1 MVVHE
6 IEEFSEIR
14 TRARAYLCFLLQRY
28 IPNYV
33 PEPSLDN
40 IINALKILKK
50 ELPLAEAFYILD
62 RKGMQII
69 DAISNNPEYRKGKGI
84 NRSQRAYYYRA
95 VREKR
100 CILTDPYPSLLTHE
114 LTVTASYPV
123 YDENKMLHYIVCVD
137 ISLKDLLK
145 MFHPSSIDSIFG
157 QFSKITYAFFTT
169 ALLIVALL
177 LFFKGVMSVLTYGY
191 HLENLDIKEIFES
204 TILITLSLAIF
215 DLVKTLFEEEVLG
228 KHRKKRTSDIHKT
241 MVRFLGSIIIALS
254 IEALMLVFKFALI
267 GPEKIIFAVLLVGG
281 VTLLLIG
288 LAYYLKS
295 TATIR
300 EEEE

>member
-1 MVVHE
+1 MIVTE

-14 TRARAYLCFLLQRY
+14 VRARAYLCFLLQRY

-50 ELPLAEAFYILD
+50 ELPQAEAFYILD
-62 RKGMQII
+62 KKGMQII
-69 DAISNNPEYRKGKGI
+69 DAISNNSEYRRGKGI
-84 NRSQRAYYYRA
+84 NRSMRAYYYRA

-100 CILTDPYPSLLTHE
+100 CILTDPYPSLLSHN

-123 YDENKMLHYIVCVD
+123 YDDNKQLAFIICVD

-145 MFHPSSIDSIFG
+145 LFHPSSIDSYFG
-157 QFSKITYAFFTT
+157 HFTKISYSFFSL
-169 ALLIVALL
+169 ALLIVAILL
-177 LFFKGVMSVLTYGY
+177 LMKGVGSFFIMAFELR
-191 HLENLDIKEIFES
+191 HINIKEIFES

-228 KHRKKRTSDIHKT
+228 RHKKREASDIHKT
-241 MVRFLGSIIIALS
+241 MIRFLGSIVIALS
-254 IEALMLVFKFALI
+254 IEALMLVFKFAIIDPQKIMFAVYLI
-267 GPEKIIFAVLLVGG
+267 GA
-281 VTLLLIG
+281 VTLLLFG
-288 LAYYLKS
+288 LSFYLKS
-295 TATIR
+295 ISNIK
-300 EEEE
+300 EEE

>member
-1 MVVHE
+1 MVVTE

-33 PEPSLDN
+33 PDPSLDN

-50 ELPLAEAFYILD
+50 ELPQAEAFYVLD

-69 DAISNNPEYRKGKGI
+69 DAISNNPEYRRGKGI
-84 NRSQRAYYYRA
+84 NRSMRAYYYRA

-100 CILTDPYPSLLTHE
+100 CILTDPYPSLLSHE

-123 YDENKMLHYIVCVD
+123 YNDKKQLVYIVCVD
-137 ISLKDLLK
+137 IALKELLK
-145 MFHPSSIDSIFG
+145 MFHPTSIDSYFG
-157 QFSKITYAFFTT
+157 SFTKVSYAVFSG
-169 ALLIVALL
+169 ALLIVAMLL
-177 LFFKGVMSVLTYGY
+177 LVKGIGSFFTMAIELRHIK
-191 HLENLDIKEIFES
+191 IKEIFES

-228 KHRKKRTSDIHKT
+228 RHKKREAGDIHKT
-241 MVRFLGSIIIALS
+241 MIRFLGSIVIALS
-254 IEALMLVFKFALI
+254 IEALMLVFKFAIIDPQKIMYAVYLI
-267 GPEKIIFAVLLVGG
+267 GA
-281 VTLLLIG
+281 VTLLLFG
-288 LAYYLKS
+288 LSFYLKS
-295 TATIR
+295 ISNMKED
-300 EEEE
+300 EE

>member
-14 TRARAYLCFLLQRY
+14 TKARAYLCFLLQRY
-28 IPNYV
+28 IPNYM
-33 PEPSLDN
+33 PDPSLDN
-40 IINALKILKK
+40 IISALKILKK
-50 ELPLAEAFYILD
+50 ELPLAEAFYVLD
-62 RKGMQII
+62 KSGMQII
-69 DAISNNPEYRKGKGI
+69 DAIANNPEYRKGKGI

-100 CILTDPYPSLLTHE
+100 CILTDPYPSLLTHD

-123 YDENKMLHYIVCVD
+123 YDEQKHLHYIVCVD
-137 ISLKDLLK
+137 ISLRDLLK

-157 QFSKITYAFFTT
+157 RFSKVAYAFFTA
-169 ALLIVALL
+169 ALLMVAML
-177 LFFKGVMSVLTYGY
+177 LFFKGMMSVMVHGIYF
-191 HLENLDIKEIFES
+191 HNLDIKEIFES

-254 IEALMLVFKFALI
+254 IEALMLVFKFAII
-267 GPEKIIFAVLLVGG
+267 GPEKIKFAVLLVGG
-281 VTLLLIG
+281 VTLLLVG

-295 TATIR
+295 TAGLR

>member
-1 MVVHE
+1 
-6 IEEFSEIR
+6 
-14 TRARAYLCFLLQRY
+14 LLQRY
-28 IPNYV
+28 IPNYL
-33 PEPSLDN
+33 PEPSLNN

-62 RKGMQII
+62 KSGMQII
-69 DAISNNPEYRKGKGI
+69 DAISNNPQYRKGKGI

-100 CILTDPYPSLLTHE
+100 CILTDPYPSLLTNE

-123 YDENKMLHYIVCVD
+123 YDDKRQLKYIVCVD
-137 ISLKDLLK
+137 IALKDLLK
-145 MFHPSSIDSIFG
+145 MFHPSSIDSFFG
-157 QFSKITYAFFTT
+157 KFSKVSYALFTF
-169 ALLIVALL
+169 ALLIVAVL
-177 LFFKGVMSVLTYGY
+177 LFFKGVMSVMVHGL
-191 HLENLDIKEIFES
+191 HFQNLDIKEIFES

-215 DLVKTLFEEEVLG
+215 DLVKTIFEEEVLG
-228 KHRKKRTSDIHKT
+228 KHRKKRTNDIHKT

-254 IEALMLVFKFALI
+254 IEALMLVFKFAII
-267 GPEKIIFAVLLVGG
+267 GPDKIIFAVYLVGG
-281 VTLLLIG
+281 VTLLLVG

-295 TATIR
+295 TSNIK

>member
-14 TRARAYLCFLLQRY
+14 TKARAYLCFLLQRY

-33 PEPSLDN
+33 PQPSLDN

-50 ELPLAEAFYILD
+50 ELPLAEAFYVLD
-62 RKGMQII
+62 KTGMQII
-69 DAISNNPEYRKGKGI
+69 DAISTNPEYRKGKGI

-123 YDENKMLHYIVCVD
+123 YDDQKNLHYIVCVD

-145 MFHPSSIDSIFG
+145 MFHPSSIDSLFG
-157 QFSKITYAFFTT
+157 QFSKVSYAFFTT
-169 ALLIVALL
+169 ALMLVAVL
-177 LFFKGVMSVLTYGY
+177 LFFKGMMSVLVHGI
-191 HLENLDIKEIFES
+191 HFHNLDIKEIFES

-228 KHRKKRTSDIHKT
+228 KHRRKQTSDIHKT
-241 MVRFLGSIIIALS
+241 MIRFLGSIIIALS
-254 IEALMLVFKFALI
+254 IEALMLVFKFAII
-267 GPEKIIFAVLLVGG
+267 GPEKILYAVYLVVG

-288 LAYYLKS
+288 LAFYLKS
-295 TATIR
+295 TANIK
-300 EEEE
+300 EGDE

>member
-1 MVVHE
+1 MVVTE
-6 IEEFSEIR
+6 IEQFAEIR

-33 PEPSLDN
+33 PDPNLDN
-40 IINALKILKK
+40 IVNALKILKK
-50 ELPLAEAFYILD
+50 ELPQAEAFYVLD
-62 RKGMQII
+62 KTGTQII

-84 NRSQRAYYYRA
+84 NRSMRAYYYRA

-100 CILTDPYPSLLTHE
+100 CVLTDPYPSLLSHE

-123 YDENKMLHYIVCVD
+123 YNEKKQLVFIICVD
-137 ISLKDLLK
+137 VSLRSILK

-157 QFSKITYAFFTT
+157 HFTKYTYALFTF
-169 ALLIVALL
+169 ALL
-177 LFFKGVMSVLTYGY
+177 LVAILLFVKGLMSVMVKGFELY
-191 HLENLDIKEIFES
+191 NLDIKEIFES

-228 KHRKKRTSDIHKT
+228 YHKKREAHDIHKT
-241 MVRFLGSIIIALS
+241 MIRFLGSIVIALS
-254 IEALMLVFKFALI
+254 IEALMLVFKFAII
-267 GPEKIIFAVLLVGG
+267 GPEKIVYAVYLVGA
-281 VTLLLIG
+281 VTLLLFG
-288 LAYYLKS
+288 LSFYLKS
-295 TATIR
+295 IGQR

>member
-6 IEEFSEIR
+6 IEEFWEIR
-14 TRARAYLCFLLQRY
+14 TKARAYLCFLLQRY

-33 PEPSLDN
+33 PEPNLEN

-50 ELPLAEAFYILD
+50 ELPLAEAFYVLD
-62 RKGMQII
+62 KKGTQII

-84 NRSQRAYYYRA
+84 NRSMRAYYYRA

-100 CILTDPYPSLLTHE
+100 CILTDPYPSLLTND

-123 YDENKMLHYIVCVD
+123 YDEKRKLHYIVCVD
-137 ISLKDLLK
+137 ISLKNLLR
-145 MFHPSSIDSIFG
+145 MFHPSSIDSHFG
-157 QFSKITYAFFTT
+157 RFAKVSYAFFTL
-169 ALLIVALL
+169 ALMVVAML
-177 LFFKGVMSVLTYGY
+177 LFFKGIMSVMVHGV
-191 HLENLDIKEIFES
+191 HFHNLDIKEIFES

-228 KHRKKRTSDIHKT
+228 KHRKTRTSDIHKT
-241 MVRFLGSIIIALS
+241 MIRFLGSIIIALS
-254 IEALMLVFKFALI
+254 IEALMLVFKFAI
-267 GPEKIIFAVLLVGG
+267 TGPEKIIYAVYLVGG
-281 VTLLLIG
+281 VTMLLFG
-288 LAYYLKS
+288 LAFYLRSASEAK
-295 TATIR
+295 